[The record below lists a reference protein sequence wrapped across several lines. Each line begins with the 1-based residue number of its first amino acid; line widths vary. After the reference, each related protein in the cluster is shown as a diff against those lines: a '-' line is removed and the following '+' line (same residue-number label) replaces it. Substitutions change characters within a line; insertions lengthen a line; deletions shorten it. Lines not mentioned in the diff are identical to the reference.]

1 MLPQCNKPAC
11 TAPNDCQGLACAV
24 KIAAVEHNLFRYTRY
39 VRVVLQVNAA
49 QQHLQQSLPDD
60 DAELSE
66 EQEAA
71 LVRSRV

>member
-1 MLPQCNKPAC
+1 
-11 TAPNDCQGLACAV
+11 
-24 KIAAVEHNLFRYTRY
+24 
-39 VRVVLQVNAA
+39 VLQVNAA

-71 LVRSRV
+71 LVGCRLCDGASDL